1 MEELFKKHGK
11 LIGVVVAINVVITA
25 ALVLVVF
32 PGIEE
37 GGLQRSVEQ
46 PDFVLP
52 SSPVVDIVDEA
63 NPAVV
68 SIVVTKE
75 VPIYEQYYEEFSPF
89 GFQVPREREL
99 GTEERQVG
107 GGSGFIVSRDGLVI
121 TNRHVVS
128 DLEADY
134 TAFSKDGDQYQLE
147 LVDMDPFVD
156 IAVLR
161 IVERGSFPHL
171 TLGNSENL
179 RLGQTVIT
187 IGNALG
193 EFRNSVSVGVVSG
206 LSRSIIAGG
215 TFGEREQL
223 ENVIQTDA
231 AINPGNSGGPLLD
244 MAGRVVGVNVAV
256 ALGSENIGFALP
268 ANAVREIL
276 ESIELHGEIVRPYI
290 GVRYAMITEEIAERN
305 GLPVSH
311 GALIISGS
319 TASEPAVIPGSPA
332 AKAGLV
338 ENDIILEADG
348 VEITPEYTLS
358 AVIREHEVGD
368 TLELLVL
375 HRGQEVT
382 RTITLEEAPDV
393 FE

>member
-1 MEELFKKHGK
+1 MKELLRKNGK
-11 LIGVVVAINVVITA
+11 LIGFIIAVNAIITVF
-25 ALVLVVF
+25 LVLVVF
-32 PGIEE
+32 PGIEDTNIR
-37 GGLQRSVEQ
+37 RSAEQ

-52 SSPVVDIVDEA
+52 SSPVVDIVEEA

-75 VPIYEQYYEEFSPF
+75 VPIYERYYEEYSPF
-89 GFQVPREREL
+89 GFQLPREREL

-128 DLEADY
+128 DPEADY
-134 TAFSKDGDQYQLE
+134 TAFTKDGDKLQLE
-147 LVDMDPFVD
+147 MVDMDPFVD

-161 IVERGSFPHL
+161 IDESGSFPHL
-171 TLGNSENL
+171 SLGNSDNL

-193 EFRNSVSVGVVSG
+193 EFRNSVSVGVISG

-244 MAGRVVGVNVAV
+244 IAGRVVGVNVAV

-268 ANAVREIL
+268 SNVVQEIL
-276 ESIELHGEIVRPYI
+276 ESIDTHGEIVRPYI
-290 GVRYAMITEEIAERN
+290 GVRYAMITEELAERN
-305 GLPVSH
+305 GLPVDH
-311 GALIISGS
+311 GALILSGS
-319 TASEPAVIPGSPA
+319 TPAESAIVPGSPA

-348 VEITPEYTLS
+348 VLITLEHTLGE
-358 AVIREHEVGD
+358 VIREYEVGD
-368 TLELLVL
+368 TIEFKVL
-375 HRGQEVT
+375 HDGEEVT
-382 RTITLEEAPDV
+382 RSVVLEEAPDT